1 MMQAREGVLVSSAG
15 RSRRG
20 FIDRGKGCC
29 FPFAAGLTTTLID
42 GDGLVEELGES
53 SCSSDNSHS
62 VFDIVIQF
70 LIKDRTLRLF
80 VPIEG
85 FYQRLE
91 FGGVR

>member
-1 MMQAREGVLVSSAG
+1 MQAREGVLVSRAG
-15 RSRRG
+15 GNRRG
-20 FIDRGKGCC
+20 FVDRGKGCC
-29 FPFAAGLTTTLID
+29 FPFATGLTTTLID

-70 LIKDRTLRLF
+70 LIKDRTLGLF
-80 VPIEG
+80 VPIKG